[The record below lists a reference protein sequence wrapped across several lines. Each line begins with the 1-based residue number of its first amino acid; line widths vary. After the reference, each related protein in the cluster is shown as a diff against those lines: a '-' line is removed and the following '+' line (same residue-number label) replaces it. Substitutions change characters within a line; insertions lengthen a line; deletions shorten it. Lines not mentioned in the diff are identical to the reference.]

1 MKKIFE
7 ILIWTNTKFY
17 KEKTILNFI
26 EYMFIKYSY
35 LRVTYYKMIRDN
47 KYFGFKSI
55 DKLYMMIDND

>member
-7 ILIWTNTKFY
+7 NLIWTNTKFY

>member
-55 DKLYMMIDND
+55 YKLYMMIDND

>member
-55 DKLYMMIDND
+55 DKFYMMIDND